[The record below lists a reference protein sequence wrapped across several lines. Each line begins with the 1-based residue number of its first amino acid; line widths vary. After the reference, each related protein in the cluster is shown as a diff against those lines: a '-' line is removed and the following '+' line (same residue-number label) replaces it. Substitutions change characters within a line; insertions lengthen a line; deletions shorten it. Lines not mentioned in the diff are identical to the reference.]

1 MTLAPDP
8 EVVRQPGAGLDVL
21 VSDAIGSFADTLREA
36 IDRRGLALHR
46 VRDRLA
52 HRGVVISVATLSYWQ
67 SGRSVPARRGSLAA
81 LPHLEEILGLEPGE
95 LGRALDATR
104 PSPDGP
110 PCLTSLWPDHADVLA
125 RLDTRWD
132 AELDRL
138 VLHDLLRV
146 GPDRRLASMTTRQV
160 LRATAD
166 GPDRRVILHH
176 QRDSSVDL
184 PRIRPVRGCT
194 LGRVVRRRAEG
205 VIAAELLFARPLRR
219 GETVLIEHEVT
230 SVGPGPR
237 DLRHGR
243 RARTSMREYCLE
255 VEFDPTALPASVSAY
270 CGEDA
275 WPVEL
280 DPSHTA
286 HLVRSDA
293 PSGSTG
299 LSWTWPDADPS

>member
-1 MTLAPDP
+1 M
-8 EVVRQPGAGLDVL
+8 
-21 VSDAIGSFADTLREA
+21 SDAIGSFADTLREA

-46 VRDRLA
+46 VRDRLE
-52 HRGVVISVATLSYWQ
+52 HRGVVISVATLSYRQ

-95 LGRALDATR
+95 LGVALDRTR
-104 PSPDGP
+104 PAPDGP
-110 PCLTSLWPDHADVLA
+110 PCLTTLWPDHAHVLA

-146 GPDRRLASMTTRQV
+146 GPDRRLVSMTTRQV
-160 LRATAD
+160 LRAKVD

-176 QRDSSVDL
+176 QRDCTVDL
-184 PRIRPVRGCT
+184 PRIRPVRGCA
-194 LGRVVRRRAEG
+194 LGRVVRRRPEG
-205 VIAAELLFARPLRR
+205 VVAAELVFPRPLRR

-230 SVGPGPR
+230 SVGPGPL

-255 VEFDPTALPASVSAY
+255 VEFDPAALPASVSAY
-270 CGEDA
+270 CDDDT
-275 WPVEL
+275 WPVDL
-280 DPSHTA
+280 DPAHTA

-293 PSGSTG
+293 PGGSVG
-299 LSWTWPDADPS
+299 IRWTWPDADPS